1 MTLPGCAVQRPLS
14 GSASCVFCLAAQQTD
29 ADVQLAIYRGLFA
42 FSEDWDE
49 ELLDPVIAQTE
60 KLCRR

>member
-1 MTLPGCAVQRPLS
+1 MSEIHEECGVFGVYGCEDGETAYH
-14 GSASCVFCLAAQQTD
+14 
-29 ADVQLAIYRGLFA
+29 IYRGLFA

-60 KLCRR
+60 NLCRR